1 MNIFT
6 KYFRGKG
13 VQNTKDDENMVN
25 QPEDYIV
32 SPYRDQEVIEP
43 PKPKTKLITSVKD
56 GVWRVPFESLI
67 RSAAFVW
74 CCALATLFCFRFS
87 LMGIVW
93 MLNRP
98 LIVILVMC
106 LFWCIGYLRVK
117 RVPVE

>member
-43 PKPKTKLITSVKD
+43 PKPKTKLITSVRESN
-56 GVWRVPFESLI
+56 WRGFFEALI
-67 RSAAFVW
+67 GSCIFVW
-74 CCALATLFCFRFS
+74 CCALAVAFCFRVPTS
-87 LMGIVW
+87 GIIYY
-93 MLNRP
+93 MNRP

-106 LFWCIGYLRVK
+106 FLWCVAYLRVK